1 LSATKQA
8 ESHFSAA
15 KINQELCDTH
25 TGSEK
30 MALQAE
36 PWEFDEDAPNP
47 NEPMLK
53 HNEAVRNNIEMIAAL
68 KESIATGEDDFAAQL
83 WQEAGEALR
92 DILWI
97 APSKG
102 GILSTKERS
111 YIQSHEFSEALK
123 RYIADNK

>member
-1 LSATKQA
+1 M
-8 ESHFSAA
+8 
-15 KINQELCDTH
+15 
-25 TGSEK
+25 GSVK

-36 PWEFDEDAPNP
+36 AWEFDEDAPNP

-53 HNEAVRNNIEMIAAL
+53 HNEAVRNNIEMIVAL
-68 KESIATGEDDFAAQL
+68 KESIATGDDDFAAQL

-92 DILWI
+92 DTLWV

-102 GILSTKERS
+102 GILTTKERS

-123 RYIADNK
+123 RYITDNK